1 MQPCTGVQCD
11 LCVQWLIASS
21 LSYDCHGLIGAV
33 AFSLP
38 AASDPPVFIPSKTT
52 CGAGFDILD
61 IMSNLHRECGTRK
74 NDYLCTEL
82 FELKLLFRFLYF
94 MNAGIPPGVPACI
107 KKALLLES
115 SGKGG

>member
-1 MQPCTGVQCD
+1 MRHSEFD
-11 LCVQWLIASS
+11 
-21 LSYDCHGLIGAV
+21 DCHGLIGAV
-33 AFSLP
+33 AFYLP
-38 AASDPPVFIPSKTT
+38 PASDPPVFIPSKTT

-82 FELKLLFRFLYF
+82 FELKLLFRFLCF

-107 KKALLLES
+107 KIVLLKLES
-115 SGKGG
+115 SGKGGN